1 MALALRSLC
10 APFREVLPG
19 AGRAA
24 PALRIQSG
32 TITALMSSC
41 MVIPLSFAIFLN
53 WEYISGSR
61 DCINLVAVIHPQ
73 IQYRATLGY
82 NPVEYSRIRFRFLPP
97 IVDKLGMLLLS
108 HRQQLHQRP
117 HGDPI
122 DTVFSALVSQDGHTY
137 RLRLHALESLNGG
150 PNGFAHS

>member
-1 MALALRSLC
+1 MVALALRSLC

-19 AGRAA
+19 EGRAA

-53 WEYISGSR
+53 WAYISGPK
-61 DCINLVAVIHPQ
+61 DCMNLVAVIHLR

-82 NPVEYSRIRFRFLPP
+82 NPVEYTLISFRMLPS
-97 IVDKLGMLLLS
+97 IVGQA
-108 HRQQLHQRP
+108 R
-117 HGDPI
+117 
-122 DTVFSALVSQDGHTY
+122 
-137 RLRLHALESLNGG
+137 HA
-150 PNGFAHS
+150 AA